1 MSEPLLCKIC
11 DKRRPKRAC
20 PAVAGNIC
28 SICCGQER
36 EVSLSCPLDC
46 VHLQEAHRREKP
58 VEVSA
63 TELSYPEFNIE
74 ESTIWE
80 QEELLLFSAYSLVQA
95 ILETAGAIDA
105 DVKMAALEALIQT
118 RRSLDSGLIY
128 ESRSQNLVAARIQQ
142 RFKSSLEN
150 YERER
155 EEEDAL
161 HPVRNSEI
169 LSILVF
175 LYRVGRR
182 SQNGS
187 PRGRMF
193 IDLLRQMTPDGG
205 GVPEA
210 ASSIII

>member
-1 MSEPLLCKIC
+1 MSEPLLCRIC
-11 DKRRPKRAC
+11 GKRRPKRAC

-46 VHLQEAHRREKP
+46 VHLKEAHRREKP

-95 ILETAGAIDA
+95 VLETAGAIDA
-105 DVKMAALEALIQT
+105 DVMAALEALIQT

-128 ESRSQNLVAARIQQ
+128 ESRSQNPVATQIQLW
-142 RFKSSLEN
+142 FKSSLAD

-175 LYRVGRR
+175 LYRIGQR
-182 SQNGS
+182 SQNGR